1 MVGAAA
7 LAVRMAVQV
16 GNTRVASCA
25 GQSAERET
33 EGMVRA
39 LGQRG
44 LGARWPLR
52 AQLRQ

>member
-1 MVGAAA
+1 VVGAAA

-39 LGQRG
+39 LGQP
-44 LGARWPLR
+44 LAAARW
-52 AQLRQ
+52 LRQ